1 MLENDPLLS
10 LIVARAKNHVIGR
23 NGDLPWHL
31 ATDLAHFKK
40 VTSGKPVI
48 MGRATWESLPKRPL
62 PGRQNIVLTRD
73 WTYAAQGAR
82 VFSQVGAALAVAR
95 SMARRDGQSEFF
107 VIGGAKLFQS
117 CLPLADRIY
126 LTEVSAEP
134 EGDVVFNG
142 INWDEW
148 EETAHA
154 FHGADA
160 RNDHD
165 FVIRTLQRVR

>member
-1 MLENDPLLS
+1 MLENDPQLS
-10 LIVARAKNHVIGR
+10 LIVARAKNNVIGR
-23 NGDLPWHL
+23 DGDLPWRL
-31 ATDLAHFKK
+31 PDDLAHFKK

-48 MGRATWESLPKRPL
+48 MGRATWESLPRRPL

-82 VFSQVGAALAVAR
+82 VFSQIGAALAVAR
-95 SMARRDGQSEFF
+95 AVARRDGEDEFF
-107 VIGGAKLFQS
+107 VIGGAELFQN

-126 LTEVSAEP
+126 LTEVDAEP
-134 EGDVVFNG
+134 EGDVFFEH
-142 INWDEW
+142 IDWDEW
-148 EETAHA
+148 EEIGHA
-154 FHGADA
+154 FHEADA